1 MAFANPKHIIEE
13 LALTVG
19 QEVADFGA
27 GAGYYALAAAD
38 KVGGEGAVYVIDI
51 QQELLTKAKS
61 HASETQLKALHFI
74 QGDLE
79 EEQGSHLKD
88 SLVDAVIIANVL
100 FQIEKKAACLKEAYR
115 VLKPGGILLVT
126 DWSDSFGGI
135 GPQSEYLLSKDRAI
149 AFAAEAGFEKMREFD
164 AGGYHWG
171 LLFKKK
177 HGQGK

>member
-1 MAFANPKHIIEE
+1 MAFANPKKIIEE
-13 LALTVG
+13 IGLMAG

-61 HASETQLKALHFI
+61 HASEIQRKALHFI

-79 EEQGSHLKD
+79 EEHGSHLKD
-88 SLVDAVIIANVL
+88 GLLDAVIIANVL
-100 FQIEKKAACLKEAYR
+100 FQLENKAACLKEAHR
-115 VLKPGGILLVT
+115 VLKGGGLLLIT
-126 DWSDSFGGI
+126 DWAGSFDGI
-135 GPQSEYLLSKDRAI
+135 GPQQEYLFSKEQALAMTQEI
-149 AFAAEAGFEKMREFD
+149 GFEKVREFD

-171 LLFKKK
+171 LLCRK
-177 HGQGK
+177 HG

>member
-1 MAFANPKHIIEE
+1 MAFANPKKIIEE
-13 LALTVG
+13 LALSAG

-27 GAGYYALAAAD
+27 GAGHYALAAAD

-61 HASETQLKALHFI
+61 HASDAQLKALHFI

-79 EEQGSHLKD
+79 EDQGSHLKD
-88 SLVDAVIIANVL
+88 DLVDAVIIANVL
-100 FQIEKKAACLKEAYR
+100 FQIENKEACLKEAYR
-115 VLKPGGILLVT
+115 VLKPGGALLIT

-135 GPQSEYLLSKDRAI
+135 GPQPEYLLSKDKAI
-149 AFAAEAGFEKMREFD
+149 ALVESTGFEKTREFD

-171 LLFKKK
+171 LLFKK
-177 HGQGK
+177 HGSRK